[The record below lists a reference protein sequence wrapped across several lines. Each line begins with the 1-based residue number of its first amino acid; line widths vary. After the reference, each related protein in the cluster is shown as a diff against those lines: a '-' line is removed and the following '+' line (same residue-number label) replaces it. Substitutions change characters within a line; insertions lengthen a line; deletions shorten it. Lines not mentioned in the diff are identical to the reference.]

1 MEDNNNNNNNN
12 NNNEVEWTPDFSE
25 PTRKKIY
32 VAFGVIGAVMSLG
45 FTTYGALDGMP
56 AWVSMTGGFIAA
68 ACQIITS
75 AFAVRNVP
83 STR

>member
-1 MEDNNNNNNNN
+1 MEDNN

-25 PTRKKIY
+25 STRKKIY

>member
-1 MEDNNNNNNNN
+1 MTDEKNNNNNNK
-12 NNNEVEWTPDFSE
+12 EEFEPDFTDR
-25 PTRKKIY
+25 TRTIIY
-32 VAFGVIGAVMSLG
+32 VVFGVIGTVVSLA

-56 AWVSMTGGFIAA
+56 AWMSVTGGFVAA

-83 STR
+83 AR